1 MKKAIFF
8 FLILASAVAFSQNG
22 TLRGSVIDSET
33 GETIIG
39 ANVLLK
45 GTYIGTVTDLD
56 GQFLLEL
63 PVGIHDI
70 QISYI
75 TYATITIEGVEIKNK
90 EVKFLNNIAI
100 TSEEQQLAEVI
111 ITAEAASNTEA
122 ALLVVKKKAS
132 IMLDGISA
140 EKIKLTGDG
149 TAAEVAKRVTGVSI
163 EGGKYVYIR
172 GLGYRYT
179 KTTLNGT
186 EIPGLDPD
194 RNSLQMDIFPS
205 NQIKSIVV
213 SKNFTAD
220 LPADFTG
227 GLLNIETVDFPDE
240 KVVSFS
246 FGTSFNPYV
255 NLNSDFLSYDGG
267 NLDFLGFD
275 DGTRALPAGAESSN
289 IPTPISGASPE
300 EVNAFVSSFNP
311 TLAAAQQTS
320 LLDFSGSF
328 SVGNMIDLN
337 KGGSESRKLGYMA
350 SLSYKSEY
358 RFYDEA
364 FFGEYQRYTNP
375 DSLNMRFATTQDG
388 QLGEQSVLAGALLGI
403 AYKTDLSKLKLT
415 VMHLQNGENR
425 VGKFAIVN
433 DGAAVGQSGYLAFS
447 DNLEYNQ
454 RSLTNIFVGGTH
466 VFPEKRFELE
476 WKISPTLSYSNDPDI
491 RKTAFS
497 YDPNTDIYLFQAG
510 NGGNPSRIWRELS
523 EINLPSYLD
532 GTYKHQLFNEDAK
545 FKAGLSYIYK
555 TRDYQILSYDVQ
567 FFGLQSP
574 WEPDASQ
581 VLDPINLYPSS
592 INNIY
597 YQSGNVTPNPNQ
609 YNANISNLGAYVT
622 EEFMPLKNLKLI
634 IGVRMEDYA
643 QRHTGRDQA
652 YASGDTINGRNL
664 ENEVVLSSTRL
675 FPSSSLIFYAT
686 EKQNVRAAYS
696 RTIAR
701 PSFKELSFA
710 QILDPVTNRFFN
722 GSFFKYNDWDG
733 ELVETNINNYDLR
746 WEYFLERGQII
757 SVSAFYKQFENPI
770 ELVRIAEQQTT
781 TEIQP
786 RNVGQG
792 SVLGMEF
799 ELIKNLGFIAAA
811 LHNFTLNANM
821 TIVQS
826 AIDMTDNEFNS
837 RKGFERTGET
847 IDNTR
852 PMAGQAPYFIN
863 AGLVYSSNDLG
874 MDIGLFYNVKG
885 PTLALVG
892 LGLVP
897 DVYMEPF
904 HSLNFSLFKAL
915 SEKATIDFKVAN
927 MLNDNIDQ
935 VYKSFGAEDEFFTS
949 LNPGVSFSLGISYKF

>member
-172 GLGYRYT
+172 GLGDRYT
-179 KTTLNGT
+179 KTTLNGS

-255 NLNSDFLSYDGG
+255 HLNSDFLSYEGG

-275 DGTRALPAGAESSN
+275 DGTRALPAGAESNN

-300 EVNAFVSSFNP
+300 DVNAFVRSFNP
-311 TLAAAQQTS
+311 TLAATQQTS

-328 SVGNMIDLN
+328 SIGNMIDLN

-358 RFYDEA
+358 RFYNEA

-403 AYKTDLSKLKLT
+403 A
-415 VMHLQNGENR
+415 
-425 VGKFAIVN
+425 
-433 DGAAVGQSGYLAFS
+433 
-447 DNLEYNQ
+447 
-454 RSLTNIFVGGTH
+454 
-466 VFPEKRFELE
+466 
-476 WKISPTLSYSNDPDI
+476 
-491 RKTAFS
+491 
-497 YDPNTDIYLFQAG
+497 
-510 NGGNPSRIWRELS
+510 
-523 EINLPSYLD
+523 
-532 GTYKHQLFNEDAK
+532 
-545 FKAGLSYIYK
+545 
-555 TRDYQILSYDVQ
+555 
-567 FFGLQSP
+567 
-574 WEPDASQ
+574 
-581 VLDPINLYPSS
+581 
-592 INNIY
+592 
-597 YQSGNVTPNPNQ
+597 
-609 YNANISNLGAYVT
+609 
-622 EEFMPLKNLKLI
+622 
-634 IGVRMEDYA
+634 
-643 QRHTGRDQA
+643 
-652 YASGDTINGRNL
+652 
-664 ENEVVLSSTRL
+664 
-675 FPSSSLIFYAT
+675 
-686 EKQNVRAAYS
+686 
-696 RTIAR
+696 
-701 PSFKELSFA
+701 
-710 QILDPVTNRFFN
+710 
-722 GSFFKYNDWDG
+722 
-733 ELVETNINNYDLR
+733 
-746 WEYFLERGQII
+746 
-757 SVSAFYKQFENPI
+757 
-770 ELVRIAEQQTT
+770 
-781 TEIQP
+781 
-786 RNVGQG
+786 
-792 SVLGMEF
+792 
-799 ELIKNLGFIAAA
+799 
-811 LHNFTLNANM
+811 
-821 TIVQS
+821 
-826 AIDMTDNEFNS
+826 
-837 RKGFERTGET
+837 
-847 IDNTR
+847 
-852 PMAGQAPYFIN
+852 
-863 AGLVYSSNDLG
+863 
-874 MDIGLFYNVKG
+874 
-885 PTLALVG
+885 
-892 LGLVP
+892 
-897 DVYMEPF
+897 
-904 HSLNFSLFKAL
+904 
-915 SEKATIDFKVAN
+915 
-927 MLNDNIDQ
+927 
-935 VYKSFGAEDEFFTS
+935 
-949 LNPGVSFSLGISYKF
+949 

>member
-172 GLGYRYT
+172 GLGDRYT
-179 KTTLNGT
+179 KTTLNGS

-255 NLNSDFLSYDGG
+255 HLNSDFLSYEGG

-275 DGTRALPAGAESSN
+275 DGTRALPAGAESNN

-300 EVNAFVSSFNP
+300 DVNAFVRSFNP
-311 TLAAAQQTS
+311 TLAATQQTS

-328 SVGNMIDLN
+328 SIGNMIDLN

-358 RFYDEA
+358 RFYNEA

-425 VGKFAIVN
+425 AGKFAIVN

-581 VLDPINLYPSS
+581 VLDPINLFPSS

-634 IGVRMEDYA
+634 LGVRMEDYA

-935 VYKSFGAEDEFFTS
+935 VYK
-949 LNPGVSFSLGISYKF
+949 

>member
-1 MKKAIFF
+1 
-8 FLILASAVAFSQNG
+8 
-22 TLRGSVIDSET
+22 
-33 GETIIG
+33 
-39 ANVLLK
+39 
-45 GTYIGTVTDLD
+45 
-56 GQFLLEL
+56 
-63 PVGIHDI
+63 
-70 QISYI
+70 
-75 TYATITIEGVEIKNK
+75 
-90 EVKFLNNIAI
+90 
-100 TSEEQQLAEVI
+100 
-111 ITAEAASNTEA
+111 
-122 ALLVVKKKAS
+122 
-132 IMLDGISA
+132 
-140 EKIKLTGDG
+140 
-149 TAAEVAKRVTGVSI
+149 
-163 EGGKYVYIR
+163 
-172 GLGYRYT
+172 
-179 KTTLNGT
+179 
-186 EIPGLDPD
+186 
-194 RNSLQMDIFPS
+194 
-205 NQIKSIVV
+205 
-213 SKNFTAD
+213 
-220 LPADFTG
+220 
-227 GLLNIETVDFPDE
+227 
-240 KVVSFS
+240 SFS

-255 NLNSDFLSYDGG
+255 HLNSDFLSYEGG

-275 DGTRALPAGAESSN
+275 DGTRALPAGAESNN

-300 EVNAFVSSFNP
+300 DVNAFVRSFNP
-311 TLAAAQQTS
+311 TLAATQQTS

-328 SVGNMIDLN
+328 SIGNMIDLN

-358 RFYDEA
+358 RFYNEA

-425 VGKFAIVN
+425 AGKFAIVN

-581 VLDPINLYPSS
+581 VLDPINLFPSS

-634 IGVRMEDYA
+634 LGVRMEDYA

-885 PTLALVG
+885 P
-892 LGLVP
+892 
-897 DVYMEPF
+897 
-904 HSLNFSLFKAL
+904 
-915 SEKATIDFKVAN
+915 
-927 MLNDNIDQ
+927 
-935 VYKSFGAEDEFFTS
+935 
-949 LNPGVSFSLGISYKF
+949 